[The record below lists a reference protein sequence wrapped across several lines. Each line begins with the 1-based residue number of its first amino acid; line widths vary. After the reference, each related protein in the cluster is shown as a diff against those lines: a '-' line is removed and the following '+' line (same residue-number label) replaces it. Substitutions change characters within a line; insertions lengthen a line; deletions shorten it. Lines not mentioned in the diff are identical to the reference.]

1 MAGELIVMN
10 SVAFSDIEHELR
22 QAFPVISR
30 LDLQDDTRILAFE
43 IQGLDF
49 RRELRKGVG
58 SIVEAFKSAM
68 PADACL
74 TEAPMMSGETLLYSC
89 WRIRQSF
96 QLCLMADHLKHG
108 RYGFTIKA
116 WPEN

>member
-1 MAGELIVMN
+1 MN

-68 PADACL
+68 PSDACL
-74 TEAPMMSGETLLYSC
+74 TEAPTISGETLLYSKQMQDSFFVLAYSKEF
-89 WRIRQSF
+89 RIVSYGGSFESRQIRF
-96 QLCLMADHLKHG
+96 HD
-108 RYGFTIKA
+108 
-116 WPEN
+116 